1 MSKKI
6 TIAVTSAIFIV
17 VFSVFST
24 KTAFSQARCENGIS
38 IDLCSRARAVLDG
51 QISEMMEGNISIE
64 FERRLKRAP
73 ERPLAGTPCFYKYG
87 HDLRGVITKCIE
99 ARPRVRSLQDRPVI
113 LKAKPFDACMSTGVV
128 TGLNPN
134 GDNYLSVLG
143 GPSGEYREKDRLG
156 TDDEVW
162 ICGQV
167 GRWLAIIYPRN
178 TDFSN
183 CGVNVAVRRN
193 QRYSGPCEQGW
204 VHESYIKIISG

>member
-1 MSKKI
+1 MSDKFKN
-6 TIAVTSAIFIV
+6 AVASAIFIV
-17 VFSVFST
+17 VISVFETST
-24 KTAFSQARCENGIS
+24 LFAQARCTDGIA

-64 FERRLKRAP
+64 LERRLKRAP

-99 ARPRVRSLQDRPVI
+99 ARPRARRLQDRPVI
-113 LKAKPFDACMSTGVV
+113 LEAKPFDACMSIGVV
-128 TGLNPN
+128 TGLNPH

-167 GRWLAIIYPRN
+167 GKWMAIIYPRN
-178 TDFSN
+178 TDFYN
-183 CGVNVAVRRN
+183 CGVNVAVRRT
-193 QRYSGPCEQGW
+193 QRYSGPCAQGW
-204 VHESYIKIISG
+204 VHERYIKITSG